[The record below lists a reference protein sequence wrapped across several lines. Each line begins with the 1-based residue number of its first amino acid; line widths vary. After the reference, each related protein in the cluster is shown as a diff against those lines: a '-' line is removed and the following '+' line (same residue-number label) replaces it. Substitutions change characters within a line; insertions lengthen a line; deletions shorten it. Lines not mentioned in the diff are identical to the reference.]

1 MKVTVCQLPNKEKAF
16 KKAWEKLIIHLEQAQ
31 SDFVLLNEMPFAAW
45 VADEKVLQKDK
56 QLAVVQKHET
66 WLEKI
71 SELNTKIV
79 AYSKPVFNGDK
90 FHNTAF
96 VWSKESGHVKV
107 HSKHFFPEEAGFW
120 EESWFDKAE
129 PDFQVVSIGGLKVG
143 FLLCTEIWFTEYARK
158 YAAAGIDLLLI
169 PRATGK
175 SSIKQW
181 LRCGQTL
188 AIISGAYCLSSNRSG
203 QGNAD
208 FQWGG
213 TGWIAQPMD
222 GELLGKTSTRNPF
235 LTLEIDLEQT
245 KLAKLDYPINVQGYS
260 SI

>member
-1 MKVTVCQLPNKEKAF
+1 MKVTVCQLPDKEKAF
-16 KKAWEKLIIHLEQAQ
+16 KNAWKKLVSHLQETQ
-31 SDFVLLNEMPFAAW
+31 SDFVLLNEMPFAEW
-45 VADEKVLQKDK
+45 IADEKVVQKDT
-56 QLAVVQKHET
+56 QLVVVKKHEQ

-79 AYSKPVFNGDK
+79 AYSKPVFNGEK

-107 HSKHFFPEEAGFW
+107 HSKHYFPEEDVFW
-120 EESWFDKAE
+120 EESWFDKAV
-129 PDFQVVSIGGLKVG
+129 PDFNVINIDGIKVG

-158 YAAAGIDLLLI
+158 YAKEGIDLLLV

-188 AIISGAYCLSSNRSG
+188 ALISGAYCLSSNRSG
-203 QGNAD
+203 LSKNGFN
-208 FQWGG
+208 WGG

-222 GELLGKTSTRNPF
+222 GELLGKTSARTPF
-235 LTLEIDLEQT
+235 FTIEIDLAKT
-245 KLAKLDYPINVQGYS
+245 KAAKLDYPINVQGF
-260 SI
+260 

>member
-1 MKVTVCQLPNKEKAF
+1 MKVTVCQLPDKEKAF
-16 KKAWEKLIIHLEQAQ
+16 KKAWEKLTSHLQQEQ

-45 VADEKVLQKDK
+45 IADEKVVQKDK
-56 QLAVVQKHET
+56 QLAVVQKHEA
-66 WLEKI
+66 WLERI
-71 SELNTKIV
+71 SDLPAKIV
-79 AYSKPVFNGDK
+79 AYSKPVFNGVK

-107 HSKHFFPEEAGFW
+107 HSKHFFPEEAVFW

-129 PDFQVVSIGGLKVG
+129 PDFQVVSIGGIKVG

-158 YAAAGIDLLLI
+158 YAAEGIDLLLI

-175 SSIKQW
+175 PSIKQW

-188 AIISGAYCLSSNRSG
+188 AIISGAFCLSSNRSG
-203 QGNAD
+203 KGKEG

-222 GELLGKTSTRNPF
+222 GELLGKTSPRNPF
-235 LTLEIDLEQT
+235 LTLEIDLRQT
-245 KLAKLDYPINVQGYS
+245 KIAKSDYPINVKGFS